1 MFFRTA
7 TSHLLNLKHIYRIE
21 LITAVGWNQTKK
33 HNSGHHIAGLSEHGA
48 LHKRKRQL
56 CPTITCSPWMICFFC
71 TSHCWGKTIASHG
84 LTSFDDSTQ
93 EVSKTFENT
102 FIFWNSLSARQLILE
117 RTPPRKGD
125 IIRPCCLL
133 SLCSFLLKLISSLW
147 SSHGRF
153 CQCLYLEDI
162 GIKVNS
168 SGAAAVF
175 FHNQHWTSKL
185 VRTIFLTIVQPYQ
198 NIILSGLIPV
208 KFAQDGPSMPRQ
220 INIPSGHHKSSAMQ
234 IQWRGLIKHTHIECG
249 PRWPPKFYKSTLLN
263 HT

>member
-1 MFFRTA
+1 MIFYDILWFSIIFLTLVDVRFLCSKCILSLPVRSLKLVVFRFVWTRG
-7 TSHLLNLKHIYRIE
+7 TTQKKTPIMSNYHLFALNDL
-21 LITAVGWNQTKK
+21 
-33 HNSGHHIAGLSEHGA
+33 
-48 LHKRKRQL
+48 
-56 CPTITCSPWMICFFC
+56 FFC

-102 FIFWNSLSARQLILE
+102 FIFWNSLSAGQLILE

-185 VRTIFLTIVQPYQ
+185 VRTIF
-198 NIILSGLIPV
+198 
-208 KFAQDGPSMPRQ
+208 
-220 INIPSGHHKSSAMQ
+220 
-234 IQWRGLIKHTHIECG
+234 
-249 PRWPPKFYKSTLLN
+249 
-263 HT
+263 